1 MAYMRK
7 TQDEFDIE
15 QFCNG
20 SWEVVN
26 TEETWQGAKR
36 SRAEYREN
44 QPEYPV
50 RIVKR
55 RVKLEAK

>member
-1 MAYMRK
+1 MYKRK

-26 TEETWQGAKR
+26 TESTREDARR
-36 SRAEYREN
+36 SRREYREN
-44 QPEYPV
+44 QPEYPA
-50 RIVKR
+50 RIIKH
-55 RVKLEAK
+55 RVKLAAE